1 MRTAQEINSQ
11 IAILEQM
18 FADYIEY
25 NDSIDFVGENEEIYN
40 TSSTLLQNTEIA
52 NYSAIQELEEIRK
65 NSLIERKTI
74 LSNDTTLY
82 NVCFE
87 LYGQIT
93 EDVIDSLIIAN
104 DLGTIN
110 RNDIDPN
117 DPILKKGMEIIYYK

>member
-1 MRTAQEINSQ
+1 MLTVQEINNQ
-11 IAILEQM
+11 IQVLQQM

-25 NDSIDFVGENEEIYN
+25 NDSIYFIGENEKIYT
-40 TSSTLLQNTEIA
+40 TSETLLKNTEVT
-52 NYSAIQELEEIRK
+52 NYTGIQELEQVK
-65 NSLIERKTI
+65 KTSLTERKFKI
-74 LSNDTTLY
+74 ISDTTLF

-93 EDVIDSLIIAN
+93 ESIINNLIIAN

-117 DPILKKGMEIIYYK
+117 DPILKKDMVIIYYK